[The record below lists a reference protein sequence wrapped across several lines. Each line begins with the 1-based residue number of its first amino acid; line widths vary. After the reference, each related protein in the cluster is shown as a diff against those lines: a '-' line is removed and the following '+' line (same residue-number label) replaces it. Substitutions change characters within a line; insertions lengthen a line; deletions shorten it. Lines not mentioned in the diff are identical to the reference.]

1 MASYQELLFKKEKMA
16 KERNLY
22 PMTEPLIAIHSVSDA
37 LKYDTS
43 CQSDRL

>member
-1 MASYQELLFKKEKMA
+1 MKMA

>member
-1 MASYQELLFKKEKMA
+1 MA

-22 PMTEPLIAIHSVSDA
+22 PMTEPLIPIHGVSDA

-43 CQSDRL
+43 CQSDR